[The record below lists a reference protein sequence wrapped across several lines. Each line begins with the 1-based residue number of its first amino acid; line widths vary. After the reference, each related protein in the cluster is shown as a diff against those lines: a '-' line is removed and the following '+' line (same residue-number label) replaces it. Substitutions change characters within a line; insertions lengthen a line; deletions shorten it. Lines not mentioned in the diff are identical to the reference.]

1 MTETKRRKRSVI
13 PDAMIKRH
21 EMTDE
26 QWDRI
31 KDMVPPERSGG
42 KDRPAKDNRMMIN
55 AIIWILKTGAPWRDL
70 PERYGSWNSVYSR
83 YSRRT
88 KRGIWGKIFFELSKD
103 QDNEEYMMDHT
114 SVSTNMVRAEKGA
127 RKTRNWSFSRWIYH
141 KGPCRSGRFGQSDQ
155 DLSDGRASQ

>member
-1 MTETKRRKRSVI
+1 MTETKGAIRTVI
-13 PDAMIKRH
+13 LDDMIERH

-42 KDRPAKDNRMMIN
+42 KGRPAKDNRMMIN

-83 YSRRT
+83 YSRWT
-88 KRGIWGKIFFELSKD
+88 KRGIWEKIFLELSKD
-103 QDNEEYMMDHT
+103 QDNEEYMIDG
-114 SVSTNMVRAEKGA
+114 SYVRVHQHGSGGKGGTKNKELVVLEVDIP
-127 RKTRNWSFSRWIYH
+127 R
-141 KGPCRSGRFGQSDQ
+141 RSMP
-155 DLSDGRASQ
+155 

>member
-103 QDNEEYMMDHT
+103 QDNEEYMMDG
-114 SVSTNMVRAEKGA
+114 SYVRVHQHGSGGKGGT
-127 RKTRNWSFSRWIYH
+127 KNKELVVLEVDI
-141 KGPCRSGRFGQSDQ
+141 PQRSMP
-155 DLSDGRASQ
+155 